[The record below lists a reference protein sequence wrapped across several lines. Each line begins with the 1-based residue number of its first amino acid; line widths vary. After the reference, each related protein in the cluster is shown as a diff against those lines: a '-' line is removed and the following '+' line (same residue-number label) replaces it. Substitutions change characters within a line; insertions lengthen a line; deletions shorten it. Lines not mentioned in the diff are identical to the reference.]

1 MPCSVSLS
9 RQEAAR
15 IWAKRDAEWE
25 KERQAR
31 ERLMKEVL
39 AERQSQI
46 EHKMDV
52 LKSQQVRTCLWVWV
66 GLMYGIYLTDR
77 YRYVQLSPCNED
89 SAYYRSCM
97 EMCTKLHNI
106 PLRIHLFK
114 RVLSSF
120 VYCML

>member
-1 MPCSVSLS
+1 MPCSISLS

-46 EHKMDV
+46 EHKMDM

-66 GLMYGIYLTDR
+66 GRPNVWNLLEQTAIDMY
-77 YRYVQLSPCNED
+77 S
-89 SAYYRSCM
+89 
-97 EMCTKLHNI
+97 
-106 PLRIHLFK
+106 
-114 RVLSSF
+114 
-120 VYCML
+120 